1 MIRRPPRST
10 LFPYTTLFRSLRL
23 EGVIRKLS
31 TVICV
36 GSAVLAPRFARVR
49 GEASSAAAA
58 VAPDPIVVIGLRR
71 VDRKQ
76 AIEQSGLPR
85 GKPLG
90 YRDVQR
96 AIQALY
102 ATGQY
107 DDVRVAQDTAGGRQV
122 LVVRLHER
130 PILVKWAVRG
140 VSRVS
145 EGSVRDKA
153 QLAEGRPVDPAAV
166 ARARGRID
174 SPYRAPGYY

>member
-10 LFPYTTLFRSLRL
+10 LFPYTTLFRSVRL

-31 TVICV
+31 TVIGV
-36 GSAVLAPRFARVR
+36 VSAVLAPRLARAQ
-49 GEASSAAAA
+49 GEAPSAATA
-58 VAPDPIVVIGLRR
+58 VAPDSIVVIGLRR

-76 AIEQSGLPR
+76 AIEQSGLTP

-107 DDVRVAQDTAGGRQV
+107 DD
-122 LVVRLHER
+122 
-130 PILVKWAVRG
+130 
-140 VSRVS
+140 
-145 EGSVRDKA
+145 
-153 QLAEGRPVDPAAV
+153 
-166 ARARGRID
+166 
-174 SPYRAPGYY
+174 